1 MSKWFQS
8 TFRHKRVWLT
18 NGLPGK
24 SVIQNRWGFHRT
36 GKKQLSQLKH
46 AVYDGRSFATGDRV
60 TGLSPQGGR
69 LMRTLFLTLLHQEIS
84 NERTRRQTS
93 P

>member
-1 MSKWFQS
+1 MADERS
-8 TFRHKRVWLT
+8 TWQIGETKPSAISSY
-18 NGLPGK
+18 GE
-24 SVIQNRWGFHRT
+24 
-36 GKKQLSQLKH
+36 KQLSQLKH

-69 LMRTLFLTLLHQEIS
+69 LMRNLFLTLLHQEIS